1 MHMKVQDIRRETVKP
16 FTAEV
21 ILSELERTLH
31 ELAKSQSPIL
41 RRNLVSRAEKIE
53 DELKKLEIESNNSEC
68 AESNG
73 TLDQLLKK
81 VIAMRIN
88 AYQKRFYHSLWEV
101 CSNIIDNSRE
111 IEIIQRIISQ
121 LNNEKNGVT
130 AISRILSHIEVGQG
144 KVKIS
149 KREGEVLTH
158 LLEGK
163 SNNKISLELGI
174 SEKTVKNHLWKI
186 YRKFGVENRTQ
197 LFHKLICP

>member
-21 ILSELERTLH
+21 IPSELERTLH